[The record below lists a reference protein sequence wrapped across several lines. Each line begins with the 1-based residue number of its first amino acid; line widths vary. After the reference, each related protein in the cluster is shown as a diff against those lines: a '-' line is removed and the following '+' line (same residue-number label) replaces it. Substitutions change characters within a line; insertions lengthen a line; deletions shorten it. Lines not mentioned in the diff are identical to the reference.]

1 MSAPTQQQD
10 STPELDQLCI
20 NTIRTLTL
28 DAVQKAESGHPG
40 LPLGAA
46 PMAYVLWTRFL
57 HHNPKN
63 PKWENRDRFLLSAG
77 HGSMLLYSLLYLTG
91 YDLSLEEIKR
101 FRQWGSKTPGHPENT
116 LTPGVEITT
125 GPLGQGFA
133 NGVGM
138 AMAAAHLAARFNKDE
153 FPVIDHN
160 IYAIVSDG
168 DLMEGV
174 ASEAASLAGHLKL
187 GKLIYLYD
195 DNKVTIEGFTD
206 LAFSEDVPKRFEAY
220 GWHTITVAD
229 GNDLEAIDAAIREA
243 QSISTKPSLISV
255 KTIIGYGMPTAGT
268 RKAHSDAP
276 GEEAVRETK
285 RHLGWPEDKEFYVPD
300 EALAHFREAIEGGG
314 RQEEEWHELVKKYQ
328 EKYPELGKT
337 WRATMS
343 GELPEG
349 WEQHLPTFVEA
360 KAMATRAASG
370 EVINA
375 LAPHM
380 PMLIG
385 GSADLGVSNNTD
397 IKGGGDF
404 EAGNYQG
411 RIIHFGVR
419 EHAMGA
425 TLTGISLNGGLV
437 PFGGT
442 FLTFSDYMRPAIRL
456 AAISEVQVIYVF
468 THDSVGLGED
478 GPTHQPVEHLAAL
491 RAIPHL
497 FVIRPADNHEVRE
510 AWRLAILRRHAPTAL
525 ALTRQK
531 VPLIDRN
538 RYAPA
543 EGLRRGAYILAE
555 AETTNPAS
563 DLARDP
569 VRTGSGP
576 GSPSGQPAWG
586 GGGDRVGAV
595 ARPLGRAQG
604 DGGRIKPQ
612 LIIIATGS
620 EVSLALEA
628 REKLQNEGILTRV
641 VSMPCWE
648 LFEEQPEDYRNEI
661 LPASVSARLGLEA
674 GVRQGWDRWVGP
686 KGDVLCLDR
695 FGASAPGD
703 VAMRELG
710 FNVENVLKRARV
722 LL

>member
-1 MSAPTQQQD
+1 MSAPMQKQPD
-10 STPELDQLCI
+10 NTPELDQLCI
-20 NTIRTLTL
+20 NTIRTLTI

-57 HHNPKN
+57 RHNPTN

-91 YDLSLEEIKR
+91 YDLPLEEIKN
-101 FRQWGSKTPGHPENT
+101 FRQWGSKTPGHPENN

-138 AMAAAHLAARFNKDE
+138 AMAGAHLAAKFNKE
-153 FPVIDHN
+153 GFPLIDHN

-174 ASEAASLAGHLKL
+174 ASEAASLGGHLKL

-220 GWHTITVAD
+220 GWHTLTVED
-229 GNDLEAIDAAIREA
+229 GNDLDAIEGAIREA
-243 QSISTKPSLISV
+243 QSVGTKPSLISV

-285 RHLGWPEDKEFYVPD
+285 RHLGWPEDKQFYVPD
-300 EALAHFREAIEGGG
+300 EALAHFRQAIERGA
-314 RQEEEWHELVKKYQ
+314 RQEQEWKALV
-328 EKYPELGKT
+328 EKYLEKYSGLGKT
-337 WRATMS
+337 WQETMS
-343 GELPEG
+343 GKLPEG
-349 WEQHLPTFVEA
+349 WEKHLPDFADA
-360 KAMATRAASG
+360 KPMATRAASG

-380 PMLIG
+380 PILIG

-404 EAGNYQG
+404 EAGSYDG

-419 EHAMGA
+419 EHAMGS
-425 TLTGISLNGGLV
+425 TLTGMSLNGGLI

-478 GPTHQPVEHLAAL
+478 GPTHQPIEHLAAL

-497 FVIRPADNHEVRE
+497 AVIRPADNHEVRE
-510 AWRLAILRRHAPTAL
+510 AWRIAILRRNAPTAL

-531 VPLIDRN
+531 VPLIDRS
-538 RYAPA
+538 RFASA

-555 AETTNPAS
+555 AE
-563 DLARDP
+563 
-569 VRTGSGP
+569 
-576 GSPSGQPAWG
+576 
-586 GGGDRVGAV
+586 AV
-595 ARPLGRAQG
+595 ARPLGRVQG
-604 DGGRIKPQ
+604 DATPQ

-628 REKLQNEGILTRV
+628 REKLQEEGIATRV

-648 LFEEQPEDYRNEI
+648 FFEAQPKSYRNEI
-661 LPASVSARLGLEA
+661 LPPSIPARLAVEA
-674 GVRQGWDRWVGP
+674 GVGQGWDRYVGA
-686 KGDVLCLDR
+686 KGDTISLDR

-703 VAMRELG
+703 VALRNLG
-710 FNVENVLKRARV
+710 FTVDNIRKHAKLLLRGKDRV
-722 LL
+722 V

>member
-1 MSAPTQQQD
+1 MSAPMQKQPD
-10 STPELDQLCI
+10 DTPELDQLCI

-57 HHNPKN
+57 RHNPKD

-91 YDLSLEEIKR
+91 YDLSLDEIKN
-101 FRQWGSKTPGHPENT
+101 FRQWGSKTPGHPESI

-138 AMAAAHLAARFNKDE
+138 AMAGAHLAARFNKEE
-153 FPVIDHN
+153 FPLLDHN

-174 ASEAASLAGHLKL
+174 ASETASLAGHLKL

-220 GWHTITVAD
+220 GWHTVTVED
-229 GNDLEAIDAAIREA
+229 GNDLEAIEAAIREA
-243 QSISTKPSLISV
+243 QSVGTKPSLISV

-285 RHLGWPEDKEFYVPD
+285 RHLGWPEDKQFYVPD
-300 EALAHFREAIEGGG
+300 EALAHFRQAIKRGE
-314 RQEEEWHELVKKYQ
+314 RQEQEWKALV
-328 EKYPELGKT
+328 EKYLEKYTDLGKT
-337 WRATMS
+337 WQETMS
-343 GELPEG
+343 GKLPAG
-349 WEQHLPTFVEA
+349 WEKHLPDFVDA
-360 KAMATRAASG
+360 KPMATRAASG

-380 PMLIG
+380 PILIG

-397 IKGGGDF
+397 IKGDGDF
-404 EAGNYQG
+404 EAGSYQG

-419 EHAMGA
+419 EHAMGS
-425 TLTGISLNGGLV
+425 TLTGMSLNGGLI

-456 AAISEVQVIYVF
+456 AALSEAQVIYVF

-478 GPTHQPVEHLAAL
+478 GPTHQPVEHLSAL

-497 FVIRPADNHEVRE
+497 AVIRPADNHEVRE
-510 AWRLAILRRHAPTAL
+510 AWRIAILRRNAPTAL

-531 VPLIDRN
+531 VPLIDRS
-538 RYAPA
+538 RFASA

-555 AETTNPAS
+555 AE
-563 DLARDP
+563 
-569 VRTGSGP
+569 
-576 GSPSGQPAWG
+576 
-586 GGGDRVGAV
+586 AV
-595 ARPLGRAQG
+595 ARPLGRVQG
-604 DGGRIKPQ
+604 DVTPQ
-612 LIIIATGS
+612 LILIATGS
-620 EVSLALEA
+620 EVSLAIEA
-628 REKLQNEGILTRV
+628 REKLQEEGIATRV

-648 LFEEQPEDYRNEI
+648 LFEDQSKAYRNEI
-661 LPASVSARLGLEA
+661 LPPSITARLAVEA
-674 GVRQGWDRWVGP
+674 GVRQGWDRYVGA
-686 KGDVLCLDR
+686 KGDVICLDR
-695 FGASAPGD
+695 FGASSPGD
-703 VAMRELG
+703 VALRNLG
-710 FNVENVLKRARV
+710 FNVDNIRKHAKTLLRGKDRRA
-722 LL
+722 

>member
-1 MSAPTQQQD
+1 MPQHTD
-10 STPELDQLCI
+10 TPPELDQLCI
-20 NTIRTLTL
+20 NTIRALSL

-57 HHNPKN
+57 RHNPKN

-77 HGSMLLYSLLYLTG
+77 HGSMLIYSLLHLTG
-91 YDLSLEEIKR
+91 YDLPLEELKN
-101 FRQWGSKTPGHPENT
+101 FRQWGSRTPGHPENI

-138 AMAAAHLAARFNKDE
+138 AMAAAHLAAKFNQKD
-153 FPVIDHN
+153 FPVIDHH

-187 GKLIYLYD
+187 GKLIYFYD

-206 LAFSEDVPKRFEAY
+206 LAFSEDVPKRFQSY
-220 GWHTITVAD
+220 GWHTVTVED

-243 QSISTKPSLISV
+243 QSVGTKPSLISV
-255 KTIIGYGMPTAGT
+255 KTTIGFGMPTAGT

-285 RHLGWPEDKEFYVPD
+285 RHLGWPEDQQFFIPD
-300 EALAHFREAIEGGG
+300 EALKHFRQSAERGEK
-314 RQEEEWHELVKKYQ
+314 QESEWNDLVAQYQAKHSELSK
-328 EKYPELGKT
+328 L
-337 WRATMS
+337 WRTTMS
-343 GELPEG
+343 GELPAD
-349 WEQHLPTFVEA
+349 WEKHLPSFTDS

-385 GSADLGVSNNTD
+385 GSADLGPSNNTD

-404 EAGNYQG
+404 AASTPEG
-411 RIIHFGVR
+411 RTIHFGVR
-419 EHAMGA
+419 EHAMGS
-425 TLTGISLNGGLV
+425 TLTGISLNGGLI

-442 FLTFSDYMRPAIRL
+442 FMTFSDYMRPAIRL
-456 AAISEVQVIYVF
+456 AALSEVQAIYVF

-478 GPTHQPVEHLAAL
+478 GPTHQPIEHLAAL

-497 FVIRPADNHEVRE
+497 FVIRPADSHEVRE
-510 AWRLAILRRHAPTAL
+510 AWRTAILRRNAPTAL

-531 VPLIDRN
+531 VALIDRT
-538 RYAPA
+538 RFSSA
-543 EGLRRGAYILAE
+543 EGTRQGAYVLAE
-555 AETTNPAS
+555 AEAAS
-563 DLARDP
+563 
-569 VRTGSGP
+569 GGP
-576 GSPSGQPAWG
+576 S
-586 GGGDRVGAV
+586 
-595 ARPLGRAQG
+595 
-604 DGGRIKPQ
+604 
-612 LIIIATGS
+612 LILIATGS

-628 REKLQNEGILTRV
+628 RETLQQEGIATRV

-648 LFEEQPEDYRNEI
+648 LFEEQDATYRDEV
-661 LPASVSARLGLEA
+661 LPPSITARLAIEA
-674 GVRQGWDRWVGP
+674 GVRQGWDRYVGP
-686 KGDVLCLDR
+686 AGDVICLDR

-703 VAMRELG
+703 VALKNLG
-710 FNVENVLKRARV
+710 FNLDNVVKRARA
-722 LL
+722 LLTN